1 MKLKLN
7 CSGPAPNVTVQDTL
21 KKIQGAKKPKSGVP
35 GDLPCQITKE
45 FAEELSVPLN
55 TILNN
60 IFHSAIWPEQWKME
74 YVTPIG
80 KIPQPETEDDLRPI
94 SLTNFF
100 SKVTEHFIV
109 GWLLDFIGDKIDIR
123 QFGGSK
129 GNSITHY
136 IIELINFILSNQDET
151 APTAVLECM
160 VDFSKAFNR
169 QDHAILITKLSD
181 MNVPGWLL
189 KLVIAFLSNR
199 KMVVRY
205 KGATSSPK
213 DLPGG
218 GPQGTLLGLLLFL
231 VLINDAGYEGQENRV
246 GENITRRKNF
256 KAANLLHLKYVD
268 DMTLAES
275 VDLRKKLIFVPES
288 ARPLPDSYHARA
300 GHALPEENSAVF
312 KQLQETRKY
321 AEKKG
326 MKINYKKTKVMLLNT
341 RTGTSCQSMK

>member
-1 MKLKLN
+1 M
-7 CSGPAPNVTVQDTL
+7 
-21 KKIQGAKKPKSGVP
+21 
-35 GDLPCQITKE
+35 
-45 FAEELSVPLN
+45 
-55 TILNN
+55 
-60 IFHSAIWPEQWKME
+60 
-74 YVTPIG
+74 
-80 KIPQPETEDDLRPI
+80 
-94 SLTNFF
+94 
-100 SKVTEHFIV
+100 TEHFIV

-129 GNSITHY
+129 GNLITHY
-136 IIELINFILSNQDET
+136 IIELINFILSNQEQT
-151 APTAVLECM
+151 VPTAVLACM

-169 QDHAILITKLSD
+169 QDHEILITKLSD

-312 KQLQETRKY
+312 KQLQETRNY
-321 AEKKG
+321 AEKNG
-326 MKINYKKTKVMLLNT
+326 MKINYTNKQKVILFDTCKNWDFMPEYEVDGNQLELVEE
-341 RTGTSCQSMK
+341 MKILVVVLRADMI